1 MHLDSINPKNNHII
15 NSWDILND
23 DEVSLRLEK
32 ANNAY
37 LDWKKTQLSF
47 RISCLDDISNLLK

>member
-37 LDWKKTQLSF
+37 F
-47 RISCLDDISNLLK
+47 EC

>member
-1 MHLDSINPKNNHII
+1 MHLESINPKNNHII

-23 DEVSLRLEK
+23 DEVNLRLEK

-37 LDWKKTQLSF
+37 LDWKKTE
-47 RISCLDDISNLLK
+47 